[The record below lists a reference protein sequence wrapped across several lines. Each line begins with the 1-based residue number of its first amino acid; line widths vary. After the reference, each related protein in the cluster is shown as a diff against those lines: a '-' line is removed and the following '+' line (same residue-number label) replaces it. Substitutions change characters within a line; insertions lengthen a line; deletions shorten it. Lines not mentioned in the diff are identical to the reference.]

1 MDYYQIVFIVAEIAV
16 WVNQLDSDLGS
27 REESQEAKLESL
39 ARCLSYSLKIKL
51 NTLSS
56 IKLDIIMSTKMR
68 A

>member
-39 ARCLSYSLKIKL
+39 ARCLSYSLKNQVKY
-51 NTLSS
+51 
-56 IKLDIIMSTKMR
+56 IIFYQICYDHVN
-68 A
+68 